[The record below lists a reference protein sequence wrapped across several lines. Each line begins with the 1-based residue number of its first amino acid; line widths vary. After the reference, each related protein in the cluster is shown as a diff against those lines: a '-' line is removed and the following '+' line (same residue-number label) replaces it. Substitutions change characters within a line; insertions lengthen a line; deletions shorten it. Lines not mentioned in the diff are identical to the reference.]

1 MNVSVIITNYNYGKW
16 IRRCINSLLTQSMDS
31 YEIIIVDDLSTD
43 NSRNILL
50 EYVDHPKITVIFNDV
65 NIGVGSSS
73 TIGAKKA
80 MGKYIIRVDADD
92 YVHNDFLKCL
102 YLWAS
107 FNNSHAVACSYQE
120 VDFDENVLDTKTQ
133 EEGTLA
139 CGILYRAD
147 ILQLLGYW
155 RNLRIHEDVDMISR
169 FKENFKLEHM
179 NIPLYRYFKHDESM
193 TFKKEDV
200 HKMLKQR

>member
-1 MNVSVIITNYNYGKW
+1 MKVSVIITNYNYGKW
-16 IRRCINSLLTQSMDS
+16 IRRCINSLLTQTMDD
-31 YEIIIVDDLSTD
+31 YEIIVVDDLSTD

-50 EYVDHPKITVIFNDV
+50 EYINHPKIKIIFNDV
-65 NIGVGSSS
+65 NMGVGSSS

-80 MGKYIIRVDADD
+80 IGKYVVRVDADD

-120 VDFDENVLDTKTQ
+120 VDFGENVLDIKTQ
-133 EEGTLA
+133 EKDTLA

-155 RNLRIHEDVDMISR
+155 SNLRIHEDVDMISR
-169 FKENFKLEHM
+169 FKENFRLEYM
-179 NIPLYRYFKHDESM
+179 NIPLYRYFKHNESM
-193 TFKKEDV
+193 TFNKKEN
-200 HKMLKQR
+200 